1 MSTTRKY
8 TTKLFEAMEQDMIDP
23 IRVVE
28 MCLSYM
34 SEDEVKDMCWSNDLF
49 VEEEEEEDE

>member
-8 TTKLFEAMEQDMIDP
+8 TNKLFEAMEQEIIDP

-34 SEDEVKDMCWSNDLF
+34 SEADVADMCQSNDIVF
-49 VEEEEEEDE
+49 DANEEE